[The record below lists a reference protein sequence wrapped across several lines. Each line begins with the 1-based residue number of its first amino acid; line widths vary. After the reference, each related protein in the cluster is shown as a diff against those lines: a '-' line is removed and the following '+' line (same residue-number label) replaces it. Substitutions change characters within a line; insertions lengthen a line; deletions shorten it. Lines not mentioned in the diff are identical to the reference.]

1 MKNLWIIKT
10 TLPRKFDEEF
20 KKKKLQEVGKT
31 LPRKFVEDLKKKI
44 PRSSEQLY
52 REKSDG

>member
-20 KKKKLQEVGKT
+20 KKKITGSWKNLTEKICG
-31 LPRKFVEDLKKKI
+31 RFEKKI
-44 PRSSEQLY
+44 HRSSEQLY